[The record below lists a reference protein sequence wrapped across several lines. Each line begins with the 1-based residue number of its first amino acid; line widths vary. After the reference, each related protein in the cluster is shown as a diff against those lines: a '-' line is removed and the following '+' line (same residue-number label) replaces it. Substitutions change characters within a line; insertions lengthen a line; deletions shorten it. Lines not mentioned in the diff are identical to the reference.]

1 MARIIGSVYK
11 TANTICKL
19 KWKLNLRSVAK
30 TKEKPQIRISIKKT
44 THLGVELV
52 LGNMKRRM
60 LIF

>member
-19 KWKLNLRSVAK
+19 KWKLNLNNVAK
-30 TKEKPQIRISIKKT
+30 TKEKPQIKISIKKT
-44 THLGVELV
+44 THRGVEFV
-52 LGNMKRRM
+52 FGKMEWRM